1 MLHQSAVRA
10 GRPGTLEL
18 VMQHEKKL
26 RSEQADIDPLSEEY
40 AALPQ
45 QKKLRIAYLSG
56 PCDAPAVFA
65 EWSEGRPA
73 DYFGSNYMKQFL
85 QVSTELNAESYV
97 ITNLPGKYSI
107 CKKGQFI
114 FDNRPDPPDLRGI
127 LYHLSFFQWFARLT
141 PKILQFKPDVL
152 IVTAN
157 SAYWWLLFFLRWFGI
172 PIIPSFHGMPW
183 RKFGPHKWY
192 GRVLWQLNR
201 VLVLRYMK
209 VIVVTANDI
218 TQQLRELLG
227 EKDFSSY

>member
-1 MLHQSAVRA
+1 MLHQSAVR
-10 GRPGTLEL
+10 PGTSEL

-26 RSEQADIDPLSEEY
+26 RSEQ

-97 ITNLPGKYSI
+97 ITTLPGKYSI

-114 FDNRPDPPDLRGI
+114 
-127 LYHLSFFQWFARLT
+127 
-141 PKILQFKPDVL
+141 
-152 IVTAN
+152 
-157 SAYWWLLFFLRWFGI
+157 
-172 PIIPSFHGMPW
+172 
-183 RKFGPHKWY
+183 
-192 GRVLWQLNR
+192 
-201 VLVLRYMK
+201 
-209 VIVVTANDI
+209 
-218 TQQLRELLG
+218 
-227 EKDFSSY
+227 